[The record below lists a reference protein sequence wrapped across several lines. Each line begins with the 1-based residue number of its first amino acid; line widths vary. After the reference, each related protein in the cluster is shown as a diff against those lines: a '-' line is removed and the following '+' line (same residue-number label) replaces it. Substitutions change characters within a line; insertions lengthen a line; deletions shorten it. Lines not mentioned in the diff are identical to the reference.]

1 MALRRK
7 SPADLL
13 GFLDDHLK
21 TREDLLKLPSLVA
34 RIDRECLDLEAGLH
48 SLEKNLSCALVSWIS
63 RSDEVRKALRQIDL
77 SRDDNV
83 DGVRMR
89 RARKMIDEELPLLVR
104 EVDRIESVRAYAET
118 TLQLELLVG
127 DLEDAVISIMSAA
140 VSGLKHEKLLLA
152 INATKDI
159 EKVLVDI
166 THGRPRWLHLLMAVD
181 SRVEKALAFLRPQ
194 ALSDHRALLA
204 SLGWPPSL
212 STVNME
218 KDNYKDIPNPL
229 ILMQGEKK
237 EKYSR
242 SFLALCALQHLQAQ
256 RDKRKNDFAKYKK
269 EYNSVNIDK
278 QLCSHSG
285 LWTIDELV
293 SPIASR
299 MEYHFSKWS
308 DEPKFIFA
316 LVYKVTRD
324 FLEGV
329 DNVLQPLI
337 DEARL
342 VGYSAK
348 ESWVSAM
355 VKMLYQYLER
365 EIFPVLAKPED
376 CRDSNREVASSW
388 IHLVDIMIS
397 FDKRMQILSS
407 SGTAF
412 MGVFAG
418 FEGFSQSLPVMS
430 IFSEHSNWLQIWAG
444 IELKYARDKL
454 RSELEDERSWAIH
467 VAKHA
472 GLSYEDSAESFLLST
487 REDHKAPS
495 IAESFVQL
503 AWAMIER
510 GRSLPGTSVRT
521 VFVRSSV
528 IIFFYDFFPH
538 LVQRCHEIE
547 SKASIQEDDMVL
559 RVAGLMNAAR
569 YIECVMRD
577 WSEDLIFL
585 EMSAAEDV
593 ITEVQNADQYLHNCF
608 FRDEI
613 LYLVKLETDYL
624 EEIVSALLL
633 DFNALCWDYIQNSDQ
648 WERVDDKYKDKVSD
662 EENFSVSPDLIEALD
677 MLKNRMTILKIDLNV
692 KYFLDLWRSVA
703 EGLDHFIFNSIPL
716 SQGKFSSYGVNQF
729 KADIDALLTVF
740 RPFCARPEVFFPC
753 TMDALTL
760 LTMKRRDVDLLLE
773 VLSKGEKN
781 IDKCLQSRGLFHVS
795 ASQVEKIL
803 WNIKVESTTDK

>member
-1 MALRRK
+1 MALRQN

-34 RIDRECLDLEAGLH
+34 RIDRECLDLEAGLL

-63 RSDEVRKALRQIDL
+63 RSDEVREVLRQIDL

-83 DGVRMR
+83 EGVRMR
-89 RARKMIDEELPLLVR
+89 RARKMIDKELPLLVR
-104 EVDRIESVRAYAET
+104 EVDRIKAVRAYAET

-166 THGRPRWLHLLMAVD
+166 THSRPRWLHLLMAVD

-212 STVNME
+212 STANME
-218 KDNYKDIPNPL
+218 KDNYEDIPNPL

-256 RDKRKNDFAKYKK
+256 RDKRKNDLAKYKK

-299 MEYHFSKWS
+299 IEYHFFKWS

-355 VKMLYQYLER
+355 VKMLCQYLER
-365 EIFPVLAKPED
+365 EVFPVLAKPED
-376 CRDSNREVASSW
+376 CRDSNREVTSSW

-407 SGTAF
+407 SGTTF

-467 VAKHA
+467 IAKQA
-472 GLSYEDSAESFLLST
+472 SLSYEDSAESFLLST

-547 SKASIQEDDMVL
+547 STASIQEDDMVL

-633 DFNALCWDYIQNSDQ
+633 DFNALCWDYIQNSGQ

-662 EENFSVSPDLIEALD
+662 EENFSVSPGFIEALD
-677 MLKNRMTILKIDLNV
+677 MLKNRMTILKINLNV

-716 SQGKFSSYGVNQF
+716 SQVKFSSYGVYQF

-740 RPFCARPEVFFPC
+740 RPFCARPEAFFPC

-760 LTMKRRDVDLLLE
+760 LTMKRRDVDLLLK
-773 VLSKGEKN
+773 VLFKGEKN

-795 ASQVEKIL
+795 ASQVENIL
-803 WNIKVESTTDK
+803 WNIKVECTTDK